1 MNTNLSEDTL
11 GVCFALWDAVCSI
24 NDRGLGM
31 IVIYTVYNLEV
42 TIQWSEVK
50 QQRGRE
56 A

>member
-1 MNTNLSEDTL
+1 MLSTIDSVVDGNEHQL
-11 GVCFALWDAVCSI
+11 YLHI

-50 QQRGRE
+50 Q
-56 A
+56 